1 MAAAWPAVVDYL
13 VTNCSSLW
21 PTVAI
26 FDGAADTGDDPNDY
40 VTIGHAADSA
50 EGSPG
55 SYTQIGNQDGYS
67 LAEVGSVV
75 CELVCQTGDDDAVHP
90 QRTHAFG
97 LLGALEA
104 HVRKD
109 QTLSAALSVNGTA
122 TLACQPLVSQG
133 RGTAFSLL
141 FTLNYT
147 SDIYDL

>member
-13 VTNCSSLW
+13 VTNCTSLW
-21 PTVAI
+21 PTVMV
-26 FDGAADTGDDPNDY
+26 FDGAFDSGDDPDDY
-40 VTIGHAADSA
+40 ATIGHAADSD

-55 SYTQIGNQDGYS
+55 SYTQTGNLDGYS
-67 LAEVGSVV
+67 LAEVGSVL
-75 CELVCQTGDDDAVHP
+75 CELVCQTGNDDAVNP
-90 QRTHAFG
+90 QRAHAFT
-97 LLGALEA
+97 LLDLVEA

-109 QTLSAALSVNGTA
+109 QTLSGALSVNGTA